1 MACSVGQRTK
11 LARVLKPLPDELAGL
26 EELEKHT
33 LSSDSG
39 GDELSKPKLNPQQF
53 AVMDFFRVLVS
64 VALALTIVMPWIRA
78 LPAKVFATMIVVIG
92 GQIAWLTVLLVFL
105 SRRRKRLLE
114 KSGQLLFSGSSSEN
128 PSCRWAKARAVFGVL
143 FCVVIQLFVAAAL
156 SWVIVTEVFTS
167 WLGRPVSILILIN
180 GLLGPS
186 MAVTSSIRF
195 LRWRLYPETVEFYEN
210 GIAIS
215 DRFVPWEKLDL
226 RRSTI
231 WHNRVQIV
239 FTQQQSSS
247 MVWVH
252 ESEIDSLIAYAS
264 EKRTSIAAD
273 PTLWAFAPDHLL
285 ANRIRLVYHVT
296 DGPFLGT
303 GSPQVTRY
311 SSRTSKSSFPSCKC

>member
-1 MACSVGQRTK
+1 MTARRMRKRLILACSVGQRTK

-33 LSSDSG
+33 LSSDRVKQPNSDSG
-39 GDELSKPKLNPQQF
+39 RDGLSKPNLNPQQF
-53 AVMDFFRVLVS
+53 A
-64 VALALTIVMPWIRA
+64 
-78 LPAKVFATMIVVIG
+78 MIVVIG
-92 GQIAWLTVLLVFL
+92 GQIAWLTLLLVFL
-105 SRRRKRLLE
+105 SMRRKRLLE
-114 KSGQLLFSGSSSEN
+114 KSGQLLFSGWSSEN

-143 FCVVIQLFVAAAL
+143 FFVVIQLFVAAAL

-167 WLGRPVSILILIN
+167 WFGRPVSILILIN

-195 LRWRLYPETVEFYEN
+195 LRWRLYLETVEFYEN
-210 GIAIS
+210 GIAIW

-231 WHNRVQIV
+231 WQNRVQIV

-252 ESEIDSLIAYAS
+252 ESEIDSLIAYARLS
-264 EKRTSIAAD
+264 TFKPLKRLQSNSR
-273 PTLWAFAPDHLL
+273 FGRHLDL
-285 ANRIRLVYHVT
+285 
-296 DGPFLGT
+296 
-303 GSPQVTRY
+303 S
-311 SSRTSKSSFPSCKC
+311 